1 MATIQATHNEKQS
14 NKIILTQLL
23 KIKTGAKLIMAGYVD
38 IENCLI
44 NDQKGNNRHGE
55 FAHVNVRRVF
65 LMS

>member
-1 MATIQATHNEKQS
+1 M
-14 NKIILTQLL
+14 L